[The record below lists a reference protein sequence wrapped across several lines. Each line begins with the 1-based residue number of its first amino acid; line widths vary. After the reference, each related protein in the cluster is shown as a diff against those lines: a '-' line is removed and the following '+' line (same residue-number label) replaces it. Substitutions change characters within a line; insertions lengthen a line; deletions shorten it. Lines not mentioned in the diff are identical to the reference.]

1 MCERFDFFDDTDLI
15 EYIDNLCKR
24 VKLSMSEIVELVG
37 DYMTMTLVEGGYLF
51 FKTEKGVLLVPE
63 NMMRQ
68 PIKGGR
74 SEKLHKEIIIRA
86 SEYLCKEDAI
96 RYIRWLLDVS
106 IGATPK
112 YTTGSFDKV
121 SRKEFYEIAYSK
133 DCEVTDF
140 GWGKLIIWK

>member
-1 MCERFDFFDDTDLI
+1 MSERFHFIDDADLVKYI
-15 EYIDNLCKR
+15 ENLCKL
-24 VKLSMSEIVELVG
+24 VPLSMSQIVELVG

-63 NMMRQ
+63 NLMRQ
-68 PIKGGR
+68 PVKG
-74 SEKLHKEIIIRA
+74 SEKLHKEIIIQA

-133 DCEVTDF
+133 DCEVTDLD
-140 GWGKLIIWK
+140 WGKLIIWK

>member
-1 MCERFDFFDDTDLI
+1 MCKRFDFFGDTEFI

-24 VKLSMSEIVELVG
+24 VPLSMSEIVELVG

-63 NMMRQ
+63 NMMKQ
-68 PIKGGR
+68 PVKDGR
-74 SEKLHKEIIIRA
+74 SEKLHKEIIIQA

-106 IGATPK
+106 IAATPK
-112 YTTGSFDKV
+112 YTTDSFDKV
-121 SRKEFYEIAYSK
+121 SKKELYEIAYSNP
-133 DCEVTDF
+133 CEVTDLD
-140 GWGKLIIWK
+140 WGKLIIWK

>member
-1 MCERFDFFDDTDLI
+1 MSERFDFFDDADLVKYI
-15 EYIDNLCKR
+15 ENLCKR
-24 VKLSMSEIVELVG
+24 VPLSMSEIVELVG

-68 PIKGGR
+68 PVKG
-74 SEKLHKEIIIRA
+74 SEKLNKEIIIQA

-106 IGATPK
+106 IAATPN
-112 YTTGSFDKV
+112 YTTGSLDKV
-121 SRKEFYEIAYSK
+121 SRKEFYEIVYSK
-133 DCEVTDF
+133 QCEVTDLD
-140 GWGKLIIWK
+140 WGKLIIWK